1 MTCVA
6 LCSIKGSPGVTT
18 LATLLASTWPDRVV
32 GQTVVVEADPSG
44 GDLAGRFGLSGN
56 VGWSSLRSSER
67 RSLDGWSLDG
77 HLQYLPGG
85 LPVLAAG
92 RGADVPDAD
101 DPLCTPLWALPGERW
116 DRIESIVVDLGRLS
130 PSGGG
135 IQTWMARSDRTLVV
149 TRGGT
154 ADLIHVRERAAW
166 LMDATGGAVG
176 LVTVGPAPSAHELL
190 EFTGLEL
197 VGRMPLDGRA
207 AAVAAG
213 AGGMAR
219 RLTGS
224 ALLAASRR
232 LAAELAEEMPHD
244 TDSTNSPG
252 SHSDQTRRS
261 NRPRTTRKLRS
272 GARLRRTGSPSQ
284 PRPDDRAVRPAIPV
298 LAAHEAG
305 AFQKKTASNVEGAP

>member
-18 LATLLASTWPDRVV
+18 LATLLASTWPDRAV
-32 GQTVVVEADPSG
+32 GPIVVVEADPAG

-67 RSLDGWSLDG
+67 RSLDGWSLDS

-92 RGADVPDAD
+92 RGSDVPDAD
-101 DPLCTPLWALPGERW
+101 DPLCTPLWAPLGERR

-130 PSGGG
+130 PVSGGV
-135 IQTWMARSDRTLVV
+135 QTWMARSDRTLVV
-149 TRGGT
+149 ARGGT
-154 ADLIHVRERAAW
+154 ADLLHVRERAAW
-166 LMDATGGAVG
+166 LMDATDGAVG
-176 LVTVGPAPSAHELL
+176 LVTVGPAPSAHELH

-197 VGRMPLDGRA
+197 VGRLPLDGRA

-213 AGGMAR
+213 GGGLAR

-232 LAAELAEEMPHD
+232 LAAELAAEVPGEAGPASSLGA
-244 TDSTNSPG
+244 DSEG
-252 SHSDQTRRS
+252 HRRS
-261 NRPRTTRKLRS
+261 HRLRTTRNLVS
-272 GARLRRTGSPSQ
+272 GARVRRARPPGQ
-284 PRPDDRAVRPAIPV
+284 QEPDDRVAHSTVPV

-305 AFQKKTASNVEGAP
+305 AIQKMAAGNIEEAP